1 MTGMTVDFPSETI
14 EGRRQWNNIFKILK
28 ETTTTIPIMSAQNF
42 AASED
47 FLQQWGQNR
56 NIFR

>member
-1 MTGMTVDFPSETI
+1 MTGMMVDFPSETI

-47 FLQQWGQNR
+47 FLQQ
-56 NIFR
+56 